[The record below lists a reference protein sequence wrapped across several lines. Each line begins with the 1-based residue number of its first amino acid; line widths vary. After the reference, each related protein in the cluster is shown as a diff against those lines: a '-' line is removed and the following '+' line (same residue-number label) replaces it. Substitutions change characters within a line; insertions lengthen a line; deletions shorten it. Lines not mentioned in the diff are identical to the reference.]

1 MNLIQIQEHLK
12 DLPTQAIMGYANG
25 QNPEVPPY
33 MALGE
38 MNRRKSMEQRA
49 AQAPTASVKEQLE
62 SELNQQVALPGI
74 GQGMNM
80 KINPAGMPQPMPAA
94 QPQMAPKV
102 PRMNIQPAARPTPPQ
117 QMSQAGSIPAGAPG
131 MAAGGLAELPV
142 RKDIF
147 NYAPGGIVAFADESN
162 EQIVPEPDTTG
173 IDQLPVGLANQIL
186 KDRLMG
192 KTDLAQPVSREDV
205 RAEVLA
211 KKPELAGILN
221 KLPGDTLSKLAGQLE
236 EQNQAQRN
244 QFKESEG
251 PRGLAALSDAL
262 IRAGESTRG
271 QKGLRGQIGSALGGF
286 GSSYN
291 ASTVAAEERAAK
303 QQALERAQ
311 TIETMKLQSDIE
323 QMQRAYAE
331 GRVDDAMKF
340 KEQINARKAKI
351 EEIRGTAAKDTL
363 TQHGVELK
371 RLEDAQHH
379 RAIELQAKRN
389 ADAAAT
395 NAAAVAENARYNRE
409 NRPTPEDKLL
419 AKIQSNVAADKAYQ
433 TLAKRLEGV
442 ELNSEEY
449 YKILDAMHEIAS
461 TYYPKDAKGISNIP
475 APAKVPRSIP
485 EEKPEEQGFW
495 DKLIH
500 GPRPA
505 PSAAKPVAVPFDQ
518 LPK

>member
-12 DLPTQAIMGYANG
+12 DLPTQAIIGYSNG

-38 MNRRKSMEQRA
+38 MNRRKNMEQRA
-49 AQAPTASVKEQLE
+49 AQAPNSSVKEQLE

-94 QPQMAPKV
+94 QPQMAPKM
-102 PRMNIQPAARPTPPQ
+102 PGMAIQPAARPTPPQ
-117 QMSQAGSIPAGAPG
+117 QLSQAGSIPAGAPG

-162 EQIVPEPDTTG
+162 QQVVPEPSSAG
-173 IDQLPVGLANQIL
+173 IDKLPVGLANQIL
-186 KDRLMG
+186 KSRLMG
-192 KTDLAQPVSREDV
+192 QTDLPEPASREDA

-211 KKPELAGILN
+211 KKPELAGILD
-221 KLPGDTLSKLAGQLE
+221 KLPGDTLTKLANQLE
-236 EQNQAQRN
+236 QQNQAQRT

-271 QKGLRGQIGSALGGF
+271 QKGLGGQLGSALGGF
-286 GSSYN
+286 GQSYN

-303 QQALERAQ
+303 QQAMERAQ

-331 GRVDDAMKF
+331 GRVDEAMRL

-351 EEIRGTAAKDTL
+351 EEIKGTAAKDTL

-379 RAIELQAKRN
+379 RALEEQAKRN
-389 ADAAAT
+389 A
-395 NAAAVAENARYNRE
+395 NAAAETAKIARE
-409 NRPTPEDKLL
+409 NRPTAEDKLL
-419 AKIQSNVAADKAYQ
+419 GKIQSNVAADKAYQ
-433 TLAKRLEGV
+433 TLAKRLEGA

-449 YKILDAMHEIAS
+449 YKILDAMHDIAL

-475 APAKVPRSIP
+475 APAKVPRTIP
-485 EEKPEEQGFW
+485 VEKPEEQGFW

-505 PSAAKPVAVPFDQ
+505 PSAAKPTAVPFDQ